1 MGCKM
6 KVKVILPENM
16 SSSYGGKRVYNGE
29 IIDIDPK
36 HFSDRW
42 MEKIKAKPGPKAKAK
57 PESLSFEPKSE
68 D

>member
-1 MGCKM
+1 
-6 KVKVILPENM
+6 M

-29 IIDIDPK
+29 IIEIDSK
-36 HFSDRW
+36 HFSERW

-57 PESLSFEPKSE
+57 PESLSLSFEPKSE